1 MYGLQRNNLDRRKNR
16 QPAQN
21 VSQEPVQ
28 FTERERLQLK
38 KTTVRQKEHTFQVG
52 TRQKAMAQ
60 PRKPGQKPLVLL
72 LTLMILVF
80 FS

>member
-60 PRKPGQKPLVLL
+60 PRKPLVLL